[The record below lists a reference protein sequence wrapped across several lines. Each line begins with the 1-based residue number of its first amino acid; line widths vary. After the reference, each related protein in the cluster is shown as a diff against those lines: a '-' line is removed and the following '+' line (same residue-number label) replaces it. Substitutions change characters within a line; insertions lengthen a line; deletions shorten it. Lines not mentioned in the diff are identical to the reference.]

1 MADEPKGAI
10 LICGFGAVADT
21 ILYGKRGAVAI
32 ITLNRPKALNAYN
45 VRMRDEFFEA
55 LEAVR
60 DDPDARAAVICGAG
74 ERAFCAGADL
84 TEFGSAPSQA
94 IARQVRWERDVWGL
108 MAGIRKP
115 LVAAMRGYVIGSGV
129 EIACLC
135 DVRVA
140 ADDAV
145 FAMPEVALGMIPAAG
160 GTQTLRRAIGTGRAM
175 EMILTNRRV
184 GAAEAKRI
192 GLAHRVTTPA
202 ALMDEALALA
212 AELAGRD
219 GAAMAAAKQAVLD
232 GMDMPLAAG
241 LELESRLAARLA
253 GGLAGNTAQGI
264 S

>member
-1 MADEPKGAI
+1 M
-10 LICGFGAVADT
+10 
-21 ILYGKRGAVAI
+21 
-32 ITLNRPKALNAYN
+32 NAYN
-45 VRMRDEFFEA
+45 VRMRDEFFVA

-108 MAGIRKP
+108 MAGLRKP

-135 DVRVA
+135 DARVA

-202 ALMDEALALA
+202 ALMEEAMALA

-219 GAAMAAAKQAVLD
+219 AWAMAAAKQAVLE
-232 GMDMPLAAG
+232 GVDMPLAAG

-253 GGLAGNTAQGI
+253 GGLAGNTAQGL

>member
-1 MADEPKGAI
+1 MYD
-10 LICGFGAVADT
+10 
-21 ILYGKRGAVAI
+21 KRGAVAT
-32 ITLNRPKALNAYN
+32 ITLNRPRVMNAYN
-45 VRMRDEFFEA
+45 VRMRDELFTA

-60 DDPDARAAVICGAG
+60 DDPDVGAAVIRGAG

-108 MAGIRKP
+108 FAGLRKP
-115 LVAAMRGYVIGSGV
+115 VVAAMRGYVIGSGV

-135 DVRVA
+135 DVRIA

-160 GTQTLRRAIGTGRAM
+160 GTQTLRRAVGTSRAM

-192 GLAHRVTTPA
+192 GLAHRVTTPD
-202 ALMDEALALA
+202 ALMEEAHAVA
-212 AELAGRD
+212 AELAGLD
-219 GAAMAAAKQAVLD
+219 GAATAAVKQAVLD

-253 GGLAGNTAQGI
+253 GGLSRA
-264 S
+264 